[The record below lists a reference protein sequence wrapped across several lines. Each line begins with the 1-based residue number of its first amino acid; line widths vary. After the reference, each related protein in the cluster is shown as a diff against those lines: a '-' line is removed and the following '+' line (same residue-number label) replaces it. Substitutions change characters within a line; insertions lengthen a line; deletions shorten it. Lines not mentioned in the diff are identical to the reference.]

1 MIFDQQALCSCC
13 YSDLFACGFGQ
24 IIALLAKYHRKKVP
38 SSKDGDFAM
47 LPEEVKKI
55 LLADFALLI
64 IKKDWIFSAASH

>member
-1 MIFDQQALCSCC
+1 MIFDQQALCSRC

-47 LPEEVKKI
+47 LPEEVKKN
-55 LLADFALLI
+55 LLADFDL
-64 IKKDWIFSAASH
+64 

>member
-1 MIFDQQALCSCC
+1 MFLLLLRSVC
-13 YSDLFACGFGQ
+13 LWFGQ

-55 LLADFALLI
+55 LLADFAL
-64 IKKDWIFSAASH
+64 

>member
-1 MIFDQQALCSCC
+1 LW
-13 YSDLFACGFGQ
+13 FGQ

-55 LLADFALLI
+55 LLADFAL
-64 IKKDWIFSAASH
+64 